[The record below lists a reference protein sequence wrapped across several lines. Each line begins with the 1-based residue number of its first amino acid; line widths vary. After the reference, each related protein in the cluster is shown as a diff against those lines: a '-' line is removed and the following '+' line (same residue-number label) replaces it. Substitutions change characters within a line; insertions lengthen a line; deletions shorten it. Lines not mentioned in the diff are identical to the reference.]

1 MLELST
7 VDFKNQILEVIED
20 SQSIV
25 IKDICKNIG
34 LSDFK
39 AQIIRIKKD
48 PTYQSKLIK
57 VQTAGGMQEVFTI
70 PLTKLNGWLFSI
82 NPNKVK
88 SEVKD
93 RLIEYKNECFD
104 VLYNHFN
111 KTKAIKDDIN
121 NRVELLE
128 NIVVNIANS
137 LRDIS
142 IAVQDIAKNT
152 SLQNENIIVNSEE
165 VQDLQNAK
173 TIFQVS
179 KPNKNDNLK
188 DKEKFYKDI
197 LKVIAN
203 YPDGASQR
211 TLLRDAGYSQSKKIR
226 RWLQEQISIL
236 WDMTIIPGKCYKY
249 VLKDKI

>member
-1 MLELST
+1 MVYNISNTLE
-7 VDFKNQILEVIED
+7 KIE
-20 SQSIV
+20 
-25 IKDICKNIG
+25 
-34 LSDFK
+34 
-39 AQIIRIKKD
+39 
-48 PTYQSKLIK
+48 
-57 VQTAGGMQEVFTI
+57 
-70 PLTKLNGWLFSI
+70 
-82 NPNKVK
+82 
-88 SEVKD
+88 
-93 RLIEYKNECFD
+93 
-104 VLYNHFN
+104 
-111 KTKAIKDDIN
+111 
-121 NRVELLE
+121 
-128 NIVVNIANS
+128 
-137 LRDIS
+137 
-142 IAVQDIAKNT
+142 KNT
-152 SLQNENIIVNSEE
+152 RFQNENTNENIIVNSEE

-173 TIFQVS
+173 TIFKLS

>member
-1 MLELST
+1 MELVT
-7 VDFKNQILEVIED
+7 VDFKSNKLEVIEE

-25 IKDICKNIG
+25 IKDICNNMG
-34 LSDFK
+34 LKFDTQHKKIK
-39 AQIIRIKKD
+39 AD

-70 PLTKLNGWLFSI
+70 PLSKFNGWLFSI

-88 SEVKD
+88 PEVKD

-111 KTKAIKDDIN
+111 KPKPIKDDKI
-121 NRVELLE
+121 EKLE
-128 NIVVNIANS
+128 HMIYNMSNTLEKIEKNI
-137 LRDIS
+137 RP
-142 IAVQDIAKNT
+142 
-152 SLQNENIIVNSEE
+152 QNENIIVNSEK
-165 VQDLQNAK
+165 VQDLDNAK
-173 TIFQVS
+173 THFQIS
-179 KPNKNDNLK
+179 KRNKNDNLK
-188 DKEKFYKDI
+188 NKEKFYQDI

-203 YPDGASQR
+203 HPNGASQR
-211 TLLRDAGYSQSKKIR
+211 TLLKEAGYSQSKKIR

-249 VLKDKI
+249 VLKDNK